1 MSTYSL
7 TIQFKDL
14 AELQSFAGGEVQLPA
29 VTQEVTAPVVV
40 APKKQ
45 KVATV
50 ATVPPI
56 ETQVAPPLASAEMPA
71 GTLTHD
77 MVVRLATEKCAG
89 SPENVLG
96 VKNICKSFGIAKLL
110 QATPDQLPRIYE
122 AMKAL

>member
-45 KVATV
+45 KTTSVVPTV
-50 ATVPPI
+50 

-71 GTLTHD
+71 GTVTHD
-77 MVVRLATEKCAG
+77 MVVRVATEKCAG
-89 SPENVLG
+89 SPANVLC
-96 VKNICKSFGIAKLL
+96 VKNLCKSFGIAKIL
-110 QATPDQLPRIYE
+110 QATEDQLPGLYE